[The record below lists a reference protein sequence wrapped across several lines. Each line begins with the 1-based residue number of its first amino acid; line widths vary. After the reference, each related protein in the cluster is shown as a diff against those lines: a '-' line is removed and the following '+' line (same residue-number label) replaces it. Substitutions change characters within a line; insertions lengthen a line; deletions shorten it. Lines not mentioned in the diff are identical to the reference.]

1 LHGESNN
8 MKATLNN
15 MPEAKRKAF
24 DNYCAKSGEGD
35 RIKASN
41 IHNALCIQLDVFEID
56 ALKGQKASALGI
68 GINEDACRM
77 VWQSRKASG
86 VVEEFQPLRTY
97 VSRVW
102 KYDVAPHIKETDDQF
117 ILDWDKIKATNA
129 GLAEGKK
136 GFSTGRYND
145 SVGNGSGGG
154 GATSKPQA
162 LITWYKGLKD
172 DKKADFVASPE
183 YATILSWK

>member
-1 LHGESNN
+1 

-24 DNYCAKSGEGD
+24 DTHCAKSGEGD
-35 RIKASN
+35 RIKASS
-41 IHNALCIQLDVFEID
+41 IHSALCILIDVFEIAD
-56 ALKGQKASALGI
+56 LKGQKASALGI

-86 VVEEFQPLRTY
+86 CVEEFKSLRTY

-102 KYDVAPHIKETDDQF
+102 KYDIAPHIAETEDQY
-117 ILDWDKIKATNA
+117 IPNYAKIEIANT

-145 SVGNGSGGG
+145 SVGTGSGGG

-183 YATILSWK
+183 YATIVSWK

>member
-1 LHGESNN
+1 
-8 MKATLNN
+8 MKPTLNN
-15 MPEAKRKAF
+15 LPETKRKAF
-24 DNYCAKSGEGD
+24 DNHCAKSHQGD

-41 IHNALCIQLDVFEID
+41 IHSALCILIDVFEIAD
-56 ALKGQKASALGI
+56 LKGQKASKLGI

-86 VVEEFQPLRTY
+86 AVEEFKSLRTY

-102 KYDVAPHIKETDDQF
+102 KYDIAPYIKETEDQY
-117 ILDWDKIKATNA
+117 IPDYAKIEAVNA

-154 GATSKPQA
+154 GSTSKPQA
-162 LITWYKGLKD
+162 LITWYKGLPD

-183 YATILSWK
+183 YATILSWKS